1 MIWTITYQNWNG
13 IIKTQLV
20 QAASIECAKV
30 VFQKLTGICDLAIF
44 DISEKKR

>member
-13 IIKTQLV
+13 ITKTQLV
-20 QAASIECAKV
+20 QAASVERAKA

-44 DISEKKR
+44 NIEEKQ